1 MRKKLLFKIQTFY
14 SFCCHINDSYKIF
27 STISNTELLDA
38 QISDMVKV
46 SGTIPSE
53 MEVTLLLYNLF
64 MGWDGMGWDKL
75 WVLV

>member
-1 MRKKLLFKIQTFY
+1 MI
-14 SFCCHINDSYKIF
+14 DKIF
-27 STISNTELLDA
+27 STLSDTELLDA